1 MKSKL
6 TTMDYLIN
14 ETNKVEVANDLIH
27 CYEDFLIKII
37 KRFNEIEVDEI
48 ENFLKIIKMR
58 EDYLFKKHKIK

>member
-1 MKSKL
+1 MKRKL

-14 ETNKVEVANDLIH
+14 ETNKVEVAKDLIH
-27 CYEDFLIKII
+27 CYENFLKNII
-37 KRFNEIEVDEI
+37 SRFGTDEI